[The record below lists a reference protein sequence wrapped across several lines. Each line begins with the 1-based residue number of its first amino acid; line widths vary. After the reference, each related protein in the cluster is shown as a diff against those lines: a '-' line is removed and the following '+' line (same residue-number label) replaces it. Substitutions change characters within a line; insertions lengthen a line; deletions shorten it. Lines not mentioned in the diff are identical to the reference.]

1 MKTPLIAII
10 LFLLNNGVCTAAD
23 TAATQCPPRIKTST
37 VANKLLF
44 RIAPHPDDALDVLLS
59 QAYQAYVKGEFDHAH
74 GLYLQVF
81 KQAPRNQ
88 DALLGLA
95 VVAQNR
101 GAVQEALDHYA
112 QVLRLNP
119 QNAWANA
126 GVAALNG
133 DENLE
138 SQLKHWLQT
147 QPDSAALHLALGNYY
162 ASEARWAEAQQAYF
176 VAYRLAPQ
184 DANIAYNLAV
194 SLEQLGQSKLAAQH
208 YQRAVQLDVTHRAG
222 IDVAPLNQHIEALLQ
237 QGE

>member
-1 MKTPLIAII
+1 MKIARLVII
-10 LFLLNNGVCTAAD
+10 LFLLSNGVCTAAD
-23 TAATQCPPRIKTST
+23 TAAAQCPPRVRASST
-37 VANKLLF
+37 ANKLLF
-44 RIAPHPDDALDVLLS
+44 RIAPHPDDALDVLLK
-59 QAYQAYVKGEFDHAH
+59 QAYQAYLKGDFDHAH
-74 GLYLQVF
+74 GLYLQVL

-95 VVAQNR
+95 VVVQNR
-101 GAVQEALDHYA
+101 GAVQEALDYYA

-126 GVAALNG
+126 GIAALNG

-184 DANIAYNLAV
+184 DASVAYNLAV
-194 SLEQLGQSKLAAQH
+194 SLEQLGQNKLAAQH
-208 YQRAVQLDVTHRAG
+208 YQRAVQLDVEHRAG
-222 IDVAPLNQHIEALLQ
+222 IEVAPLNQHIEALLQ
-237 QGE
+237 